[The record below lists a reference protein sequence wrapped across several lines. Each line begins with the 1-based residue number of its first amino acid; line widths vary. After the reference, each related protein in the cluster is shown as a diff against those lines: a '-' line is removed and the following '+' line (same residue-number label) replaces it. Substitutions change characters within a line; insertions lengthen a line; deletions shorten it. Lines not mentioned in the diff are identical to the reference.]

1 MNNTIGTYYIGLKQ
15 EELIL
20 DVDDLIGI
28 MHQLE
33 ALSLGYDAMAF
44 SWDNEVNDVYKVWK
58 MENETT

>member
-1 MNNTIGTYYIGLKQ
+1 MSISTETYYIGLKQ
-15 EELIL
+15 DELIL

-58 MENETT
+58 MEKI